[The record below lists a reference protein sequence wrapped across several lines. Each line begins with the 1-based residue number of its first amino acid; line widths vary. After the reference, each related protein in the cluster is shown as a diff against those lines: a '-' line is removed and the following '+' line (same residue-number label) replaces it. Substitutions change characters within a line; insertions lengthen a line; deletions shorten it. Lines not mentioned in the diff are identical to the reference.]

1 MDVQNKHVKTPK
13 SVVAHFKNTEHM
25 HYSESCKCKKTPNQ
39 PAIGTPKSTLRVI
52 INIAYW

>member
-1 MDVQNKHVKTPK
+1 MDVQNKHVKNPK
-13 SVVAHFKNTEHM
+13 SVVPHFKNTEHM
-25 HYSESCKCKKTPNQ
+25 HYSESCKCKKNPKQ